1 VLKIENASANY
12 QSSTNQLKTRFLINS
27 FREKCSGTAIAD
39 VHHNRQKEKKEKWIM
54 AVSSIAQS
62 ASTIQAD
69 YMNILIAQLQ
79 HQNPLE
85 PMDNNEM
92 ASQLAQLSQLGQIET
107 LNASFMTVMAN
118 TERSYANSL
127 LDRNVTFFAENG
139 ETGELE
145 KQTGKVVSVFNDP
158 ETKNSLLGV
167 TVGEGDLAQEYT
179 VGLNA
184 VVLVES

>member
-1 VLKIENASANY
+1 
-12 QSSTNQLKTRFLINS
+12 
-27 FREKCSGTAIAD
+27 
-39 VHHNRQKEKKEKWIM
+39 M
-54 AVSSIAQS
+54 AVSAVTQS
-62 ASTIQAD
+62 ASDIQMD
-69 YMNILIAQLQ
+69 YMKLLLAQLQ
-79 HQNPLE
+79 NQNPLE
-85 PMDNNEM
+85 PLDNNEM

-107 LNASFMTVMAN
+107 LNTSFSAVMAN

-127 LDRNVTFFAENG
+127 IDRNVTFFAENA

-158 ETKNSLLGV
+158 ETKDCLLGV
-167 TVGEGDLAQEYT
+167 TVGDGELAQQYT

>member
-1 VLKIENASANY
+1 
-12 QSSTNQLKTRFLINS
+12 
-27 FREKCSGTAIAD
+27 
-39 VHHNRQKEKKEKWIM
+39 M
-54 AVSSIAQS
+54 AVSAVTQS
-62 ASTIQAD
+62 ASVIQMN
-69 YMNILIAQLQ
+69 YMNLLIAQLQ
-79 HQNPLE
+79 NQNPLE
-85 PMDNNEM
+85 PLDNNEM

-107 LNASFMTVMAN
+107 LNASFATVMAN

-127 LDRNVTFFAENG
+127 IDRSVTFFAENE

-145 KQTGKVVSVFNDP
+145 KKTGKVVSVFNDP
-158 ETKNSLLGV
+158 ETRNCLLGV